1 MVFLDHGIMGQ
12 NVGHGAERG
21 LVAVMVFLDHGITG
35 QNMGEVA
42 ASWGQS
48 VGA

>member
-12 NVGHGAERG
+12 NVG
-21 LVAVMVFLDHGITG
+21 
-35 QNMGEVA
+35 EVA
-42 ASWGQS
+42 ASWGQN